1 MNASKTELTKVYIA
15 TTEKDEHGNLIKS
28 NEEWHKNKLLGS
40 HLCTKSDIQQRIN
53 EGNMRLPPSK
63 RFGSLEKLDPRK
75 ENQSIRNPSGL
86 DNDVQ
91 RRQLGCGVRVPTEA
105 ECYNKDHT
113 SDSFLTSGLTGYLT
127 IPFTKYRKQ
136 LHFHLA

>member
-53 EGNMRLPPSK
+53 EGNVRLPPSK

-105 ECYNKDHT
+105 ECY
-113 SDSFLTSGLTGYLT
+113 
-127 IPFTKYRKQ
+127 TKITPPI
-136 LHFHLA
+136 HF